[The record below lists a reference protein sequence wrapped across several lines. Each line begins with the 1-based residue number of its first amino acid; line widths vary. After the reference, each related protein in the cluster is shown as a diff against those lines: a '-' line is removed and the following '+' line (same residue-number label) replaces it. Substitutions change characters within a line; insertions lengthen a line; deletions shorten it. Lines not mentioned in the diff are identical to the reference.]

1 MRAKEFLYE
10 NEGTKLTPE
19 QLKAAIENNQ
29 APKVVD
35 ASWSRYDNS
44 FGDLV
49 SMGFMT
55 KESDPISGSDFLVTQ
70 TYTGPGPVTL
80 VHSDGREEVI
90 NNGWKSET
98 EVDYS

>member
-10 NEGTKLTPE
+10 AEGAKLTPE
-19 QLKAAIENNQ
+19 ELKAAIENNQ
-29 APKVVD
+29 APRVVN
-35 ASWSRYDNS
+35 ASWSRDSNS
-44 FGDLV
+44 FGELV

-90 NNGWKSET
+90 NNGWKTEI

>member
-10 NEGTKLTPE
+10 DEGTKLTPE

-29 APKVVD
+29 APKVVN
-35 ASWSRYDNS
+35 ASWSRYNNT
-44 FGDLV
+44 FGELTDL
-49 SMGFMT
+49 GFMT
-55 KESDPISGSDFLVTQ
+55 KESQPMSGSDYLITQ

-90 NNGWKSET
+90 NTGWKDET

>member
-1 MRAKEFLYE
+1 VRAKEFLYE
-10 NEGTKLTPE
+10 DEGTKLTPE

-29 APKVVD
+29 APKVVN
-35 ASWSRYDNS
+35 ASWSRYNNT
-44 FGDLV
+44 FGELEDL
-49 SMGFMT
+49 GFMT
-55 KESDPISGSDFLVTQ
+55 KESQPMSGSDYLITQ

-90 NNGWKSET
+90 NTGWKDET